1 MNRDEQELELED
13 QISEEVNDV
22 EEDEVTSDAALLDA
36 DGDEDEFVQGSVDA
50 DDLATGFNE
59 TIPTR
64 EVDVDEDTQGD
75 ESSQPDGEEL
85 PELMTELEVDGGSND
100 EVRGDEVQLDLED
113 ALTIGTSVTKAPE
126 GD

>member
-1 MNRDEQELELED
+1 
-13 QISEEVNDV
+13 V